1 MRSVL
6 RILFGVAIGMVWWL
20 VLTQDADGLS
30 LAGAAAL
37 SLAAVAFAGPVIF
50 EDRLLGETR
59 GLLRLD
65 LFVLYLLTLLL
76 QSYVASA
83 EMIWRMLARRYDPGI
98 VRIRTRLQSPLGRAM
113 LANSI
118 SLIPG
123 TLSLWMKGRH
133 LYVHWFDARTSHTVK
148 AGHLIMQRPEQ
159 LLERVFG

>member
-1 MRSVL
+1 MRTAL
-6 RILFGVAIGMVWWL
+6 RMLAGVIIGMIWWL
-20 VLTQDADGLS
+20 VLTQDTDGLS

-50 EDRLLGETR
+50 EERLLGDTR

-65 LFVLYLLTLLL
+65 LFVRYLLTVLLH
-76 QSYVASA
+76 SYIASA
-83 EMIWRMLARRYDPGI
+83 ELIWRMLARRYDPGI
-98 VRIRTRLQSPLGRAM
+98 VRIRTRLRSPLGRAI
-113 LANSI
+113 LANSV

-123 TLSLWMKGRH
+123 TLSLWMKDRY

-148 AGHLIMQRPEQ
+148 AGHLIMQRPER